1 MQRGLVHAN
10 TGALTAHARTHTHRR
25 CVVYTEDF
33 FYDGFMYKDTLKQWN
48 KCLDSGGSLSN

>member
-1 MQRGLVHAN
+1 MQLWPVRVN
-10 TGALTAHARTHTHRR
+10 TETPNVRARTHRR